1 MFCEVV
7 FLVLSLLSYHCM
19 KSVQIRNFFWSVFS
33 CIRIEYGDF
42 HSRSPYSVRMRENT
56 DQKNFLSGHFSRSV
70 CLSHSSLFLI
80 SFASDHFSE
89 HLWAF
94 SNSSFS
100 VCPNV
105 TTNPSMNL
113 IFHKPYYIHVLFM
126 FTPSTTSSK
135 DMQSIHGN
143 SIYKLLCFLSFRIH
157 NKEGYHNQCS
167 LISWSIDN

>member
-7 FLVLSLLSYHCM
+7 SLVLSLLSYHCM
-19 KSVQIRNFFWSVFS
+19 KSVQILSFFWSVFS

-42 HSRSPYSVRMRENT
+42 HSRFRILSECWKIRTR
-56 DQKNFLSGHFSRSV
+56 KNFLFGHFSRSV

-80 SFASDHFSE
+80 SFTSDHFSE

-94 SNSSFS
+94 SNSSYS

-157 NKEGYHNQCS
+157 NKGYYNQCS

>member
-1 MFCEVV
+1 M
-7 FLVLSLLSYHCM
+7 SKYG
-19 KSVQIRNFFWSVFS
+19 VFS
-33 CIRIEYGDF
+33 GLYFSVLGLNTEIFTVDLRILSECGK
-42 HSRSPYSVRMRENT
+42 MRNR
-56 DQKNFLSGHFSRSV
+56 KNFLLGHFSRSV

-80 SFASDHFSE
+80 SFTSDHFSE

-94 SNSSFS
+94 SNSSYS
-100 VCPNV
+100 VCSNV

-113 IFHKPYYIHVLFM
+113 IFHKPYYIHALFM

-135 DMQSIHGN
+135 YMQSIHGN

-157 NKEGYHNQCS
+157 NKGYYNQCS